1 MGKGRESTNEK
12 FCLFC
17 FVLARKERNFK
28 NTTRVQRSRTGAW
41 RLNISIAPKKRARER
56 ERRERERR
64 EREKRKREIERGA
77 LSLSLGPRGKRGRG
91 KEEERRQ
98 PLSQF
103 PSVLFSLYAPLLTG
117 SQTTLV
123 PGAPSRSID
132 RSRTSSCSFQS
143 AANDGIESR
152 ARWLKSLGWAKTQR
166 PARPKKAAGELRGE
180 GEGRWG
186 FWGRGFR
193 SWRREGRG

>member
-77 LSLSLGPRGKRGRG
+77 LSLSLSRSPREARERRRASATSLSVPLRPFLSLRAPPHRVADHAGPRRALALHRPQSDLFLQLPVRR
-91 KEEERRQ
+91 ERRDR
-98 PLSQF
+98 
-103 PSVLFSLYAPLLTG
+103 VARA
-117 SQTTLV
+117 V
-123 PGAPSRSID
+123 VEEPGLGEDA
-132 RSRTSSCSFQS
+132 
-143 AANDGIESR
+143 E
-152 ARWLKSLGWAKTQR
+152 AREA
-166 PARPKKAAGELRGE
+166 E
-180 GEGRWG
+180 EGRW
-186 FWGRGFR
+186 
-193 SWRREGRG
+193 